1 MEIENLKFRSVFKCF
16 HQVLKIWESPK
27 NRGNSGRFS
36 EKSKCLKK
44 KRKEKKKIY
53 HFTFALFYKDMLRI
67 VKGFTPWI
75 LFDCF
80 EEKFLYPLECR
91 EVPSGS

>member
-27 NRGNSGRFS
+27 NRGNSSRFY

-44 KRKEKKKIY
+44 KKKKK
-53 HFTFALFYKDMLRI
+53 FTTSLPHY
-67 VKGFTPWI
+67 
-75 LFDCF
+75 
-80 EEKFLYPLECR
+80 FLKIC
-91 EVPSGS
+91 